1 MRTIRDAIETDLPEI
16 VAIYNSTI
24 PSRIVTADVEPV
36 TVESRLAWFHNRSS
50 HRPLW
55 VMEIDEVIAGW
66 LSVQSFYGRPAYSK
80 TVELSVYVSSDHR
93 RQGVATDLLEQAI
106 VTSPSLDITTLLGF
120 IFAENEPSVNL
131 FKQFGF
137 EQWGYLPTVARF
149 DAETRNLV
157 ILGKKV

>member
-1 MRTIRDAIETDLPEI
+1 MRTIRDAVEVDLPAI

-36 TVESRLAWFHNRSS
+36 TVESRSAWFHNRSS

-55 VMEIDEVIAGW
+55 VIEIDDVIAGW
-66 LSVQSFYGRPAYSK
+66 LSVQSFYGRPAYSA
-80 TVELSVYVSSDHR
+80 TAELSVYVSSDYR
-93 RQGVATDLLEQAI
+93 RQGIATELMEQAI

-120 IFAENEPSVNL
+120 IFAENEPSVKL

-137 EQWGYLPTVARF
+137 EQWGFLPDVAHF

-157 ILGKKV
+157 ILGKKI

>member
-1 MRTIRDAIETDLPEI
+1 MRIIRDATAADLPTI
-16 VAIYNSTI
+16 VEIYNSTI
-24 PSRIVTADVEPV
+24 PSRIVTADVNPV

-50 HRPLW
+50 RRPLW
-55 VMEIDEVIAGW
+55 IMELDGAIAGW
-66 LSVQSFYGRPAYSK
+66 LSVQSFYGRPAYSE
-80 TVELSVYVSSDHR
+80 TVELSVYVSSDYR
-93 RQGVATDLLEQAI
+93 RQGVATELIERAI

-120 IFAENEPSVNL
+120 IFAENEPSIKL